1 MKFLLLLR
9 HAIALP
15 ATSASGDLGRALSPA
30 GQGQARA
37 VGDYLL
43 GRSWVPQ
50 RVLCSPAVRTRE
62 TAERVLDALGA
73 QPALLM
79 IDTLYNANVDDM
91 LSVLR
96 EQAADAD
103 RLLLVGHAPAVGEL
117 ASALCTRGDDLALY
131 CEPATLLEV
140 ALNITSWPDIA
151 HHCGSLRLLMPA

>member
-1 MKFLLLLR
+1 MKSLLLLR

-15 ATSASGDLGRALSPA
+15 ATSALGDSERALSPA
-30 GQGQARA
+30 GRGQARA

-43 GRSWVPQ
+43 ARNWVPQ
-50 RVLCSPAVRTRE
+50 RVLCSPAARTGE

-73 QPALLM
+73 QPALVA
-79 IDTLYNANVDDM
+79 IDTLYSANLDDM

-96 EQAADAD
+96 EHAADAA

-117 ASALCTRGDDLALY
+117 ASALCTRGDNLALN
-131 CEPATLLEV
+131 CEPATLIEV

-151 HHCGSLRLLMPA
+151 RHCGSLRLLMPA

>member
-1 MKFLLLLR
+1 MKSLLLLR

-37 VGDYLL
+37 VGDFLL
-43 GRSWVPQ
+43 ARSWVPQ
-50 RVLCSPAVRTRE
+50 RVLCSPAARTRE

-73 QPALLM
+73 QPALLA
-79 IDTLYNANVDDM
+79 IDALYNADVDDM
-91 LSVLR
+91 LGVLR
-96 EQAADAD
+96 EQAADVE

-117 ASALCTRGDDLALY
+117 ASALCTRGSDLVLN
-131 CEPATLLEV
+131 CDPATLIQV

-151 HHCGSLRLLMPA
+151 RHCGSLQLLMPA

>member
-1 MKFLLLLR
+1 MQSLLLLR

-37 VGDYLL
+37 VGDFLL
-43 GRSWVPQ
+43 ARSWVPQ
-50 RVLCSPAVRTRE
+50 RVLCSPAARTRE

-73 QPALLM
+73 QPALLA
-79 IDTLYNANVDDM
+79 IDALYNADVDDM
-91 LSVLR
+91 LGVLR
-96 EQAADAD
+96 EQAADVE

-117 ASALCTRGDDLALY
+117 ASALCTRGSDLVLN
-131 CEPATLLEV
+131 CEPATLIQV

-151 HHCGSLRLLMPA
+151 RHCGSLQLLMPA